1 MILFYCGMKRD
12 SSQMSYRR
20 KYNASS
26 LENLFKIR
34 AKRYHLTNNITPSN
48 ETLPKFARPA
58 SESRLMKPKAVLGEK
73 NSVENKMYNR
83 LSHQLK
89 EIQESIASIAQR
101 RKKKPSKYKEKV
113 ITEVTEA
120 DPKHRIYKQV
130 LNQIRE
136 IKSNGYYRE

>member
-1 MILFYCGMKRD
+1 
-12 SSQMSYRR
+12 
-20 KYNASS
+20 
-26 LENLFKIR
+26 
-34 AKRYHLTNNITPSN
+34 
-48 ETLPKFARPA
+48 
-58 SESRLMKPKAVLGEK
+58 
-73 NSVENKMYNR
+73 MYNR

-130 LNQIRE
+130 LNQIKE